1 VSRADY
7 WGKLGIAELP
17 SEVRSIWYS
26 RNEEPKPCGRP
37 LKRLASETDE
47 LEVLADKDLAHK
59 LIEVTPL
66 GELEEMVVAMH
77 ICAGFTLVEI
87 AEKMNI
93 SNTRVAQIFH
103 KAMRK
108 FRRAAFKLHKDS
120 AYD

>member
-1 VSRADY
+1 MSRAGY
-7 WGKLGIAELP
+7 GTIGVASLP
-17 SEVRSIWYS
+17 SEVRAIWYS

-37 LKRLASETDE
+37 LKRLVSETDE
-47 LEVLADKDLAHK
+47 LEILADKDLAHK

-66 GELEEMVVAMH
+66 GEREEMVVAMH

-93 SNTRVAQIFH
+93 SNTRVAQIFR
-103 KAMRK
+103 KAMLK

-120 AYD
+120 AHD

>member
-1 VSRADY
+1 MSRADY
-7 WGKLGIAELP
+7 WGKLGTASLP
-17 SEVRSIWYS
+17 SEVREIWYS
-26 RNEEPKPCGRP
+26 RNKELKPCGRP
-37 LKRLASETDE
+37 LKRLASETNE

-66 GELEEMVVAMH
+66 GEREEMVVAMH

-87 AEKMNI
+87 AEKLNI

-108 FRRAAFKLHKDS
+108 FRREVGKFCEEWRD
-120 AYD
+120 D